1 MTISKVGS
9 LETIIE
15 ALQFA
20 SSTHRSNLEN
30 LLKET
35 PLIVATKEGHVASVN
50 FLLNYYIIL

>member
-1 MTISKVGS
+1 MSK
-9 LETIIE
+9 ETIIE

-35 PLIVATKEGHVASVN
+35 PEAMIESETPDDVEEAEVVAEEDTTEESD
-50 FLLNYYIIL
+50 